1 MSVSVHWAS
10 IATSID
16 SHLGP
21 LRRAK
26 DIEWVQAGGPAKV
39 IDVLK
44 TFPGACGQTRT
55 ILTTS
60 EKSITR

>member
-1 MSVSVHWAS
+1 MSVSAHWAS

-21 LRRAK
+21 LRRAR
-26 DIEWVQAGGPAKV
+26 DIECVQAGGPAKV
-39 IDVLK
+39 IDVSK
-44 TFPGACGQTRT
+44 TFPGACGQIRT

-60 EKSITR
+60 EKLIAR